1 MLKAL
6 ELVGFK
12 SFADKTRL
20 EFPRGITVV
29 VGPNGSGKSNIVD
42 AIKWVLGEQSVKS
55 LRGKEMADVI
65 FNGSAHRRPL
75 NAAETTLS
83 FDNSQR
89 RLPIDT
95 PEVHITRRVYRSGE
109 SEYLIN
115 RQPARLRDIRD
126 LLAGTGMATE
136 AYSVIEQG
144 KVDVLL
150 QASPRDRRMIFEEAA
165 GISRFKAKKIEAH
178 RRLER
183 VEQNLLRLCDIVEEV
198 DNRLRT
204 VRTQAA
210 KARKYKEFA
219 DRLQELRTQVGLA
232 DWRKLG
238 STLASLEA
246 ELTQMRDQAD
256 AANAQTERLEAQVLG
271 LELEIVE
278 AEEAIRSNDARVG
291 HNRERIAA
299 YEATIDH
306 QRRLSAD
313 LEQEVSRYR
322 RQLTAMSLRAGNLD
336 DQLRET
342 VRALAAAEEEHR
354 ERARRVADRERTLT
368 DFTGELDDLQ
378 ETNERDRSEH
388 LQQLRAASVLGNQI
402 SALESRSLAAQAVCE
417 RGDARRAE
425 LKTALDALADELTT
439 RRAQLAQAISEHD
452 QRQRGLDELRTQ
464 VAQWRSVAATARREL
479 AAWRER
485 HTGAHER
492 ATVLEE
498 LERRLEGLSM
508 GVREVLVAARENTAG
523 PYRHIRGVVADL
535 LHVHM
540 ETAPLI
546 EAALGDVAQYVVAT
560 QSQDLIA
567 HFTEQAAQPAG
578 RVGVV
583 RLDVLPALTGGEQ
596 VDLTGQA
603 GVVGRADRFVET
615 APEFAVL
622 AKRLLGKTWIVETLA
637 DAVHWAAATAADL
650 QFVTR
655 ACELVAPDGT
665 LLLGPRQ
672 SATGLI
678 SRRAELRALRGQ
690 LADLAAKIERGQA
703 EVAALEEQIAA
714 GDQRAGR
721 LEAEH
726 RALSARLASQR
737 LEAGAAE
744 ERSVQLERQA
754 AGLDTELAAAAT
766 EHRTA
771 SAALALARSRL
782 SETEAAI
789 GALETRLRANL
800 ARAAELEQLRDR
812 ASRETGA
819 ARVELARGEQQRD
832 HLQTQQNQLERDQ
845 QERARA
851 LADAQAHLTLAATR
865 ARDADRN
872 ILTAESAVAELFLR
886 KEVLTAANVE
896 KINCRE
902 AGRQLKTELALE
914 VQRTGARMRKL
925 ETRLHAKE
933 LAASEVRHERTTL
946 ADRLREDYAIE
957 LAALDERLS
966 SEGLE
971 QRQQIEAEIADLRAK
986 LNSIGGVNLDALSEV
1001 EELETRFASLS
1012 SQRDDLTAAKNSLQQ
1027 IIGKIDADSR
1037 QLFAETLE
1045 TVREH
1050 FQTLF
1055 RKLFGGGQAEIV
1067 LDPGVDILES
1077 GIEIIARPP
1086 GKEPRNISLL
1096 SGGERTLTCVALLLA
1111 IFRSRPSPFCV
1122 LDEVDAALDEANIER
1137 FLAVLREFLAW
1148 TQFIIVTHSKKTM
1161 VGAQTLYGIT
1171 MQESGVS
1178 KRVSVRFEDVSDNGE
1193 FKRYEEIAEPAS
1205 GADDQAA

>member
-109 SEYLIN
+109 GEYLIN

-150 QASPRDRRMIFEEAA
+150 QASPRDRRLIFEEAA

-183 VEQNLLRLCDIVEEV
+183 VQQNLLRLCDIVEEV

-232 DWRKLG
+232 DWRTLG
-238 STLASLEA
+238 KTLAELET
-246 ELTQMRDQAD
+246 ELTQMRDQS
-256 AANAQTERLEAQVLG
+256 AAAGAQTERLEAQVLG

-291 HNRERIAA
+291 QNRERIAG

-313 LEQEVSRYR
+313 LEQEVARYR

-336 DQLRET
+336 DQLNEI
-342 VRALAAAEEEHR
+342 VRALAAAEDEHR
-354 ERARRVADRERTLT
+354 ERARRVGDRERTLS
-368 DFTGELDDLQ
+368 DFTRELDELQ
-378 ETNERDRSEH
+378 AHNEQDRAEH

-402 SALESRSLAAQAVCE
+402 SALESRAVAAQAVCE

-425 LKTALDALADELTT
+425 LKTALDALAEELTA
-439 RRAQLAQAISEHD
+439 RRAQLAQAIAEHD
-452 QRQRGLDELRTQ
+452 QRQRVLDELRAQ
-464 VAQWRSVAATARREL
+464 VSHWRSEAATARREL

-498 LERRLEGLSM
+498 LERRLEGLSL
-508 GVREVLVAARENTAG
+508 GVREVLVAARENTSG

-546 EAALGDVAQYVVAT
+546 EAALGDLAQYVVAT
-560 QSQDLIA
+560 QSHELIA
-567 HFTEQAAQPAG
+567 HFTKDAAQPTG

-603 GVVGRADRFVET
+603 GVIGRADRFVET

-637 DAVHWAAATAADL
+637 DAVHWAATTAADL

-690 LADLAAKIERGQA
+690 LGDLATKIERGQA
-703 EVAALEEQIAA
+703 EVATLEEQIAG
-714 GDQRAGR
+714 GDQRAG
-721 LEAEH
+721 
-726 RALSARLASQR
+726 
-737 LEAGAAE
+737 
-744 ERSVQLERQA
+744 
-754 AGLDTELAAAAT
+754 
-766 EHRTA
+766 
-771 SAALALARSRL
+771 
-782 SETEAAI
+782 
-789 GALETRLRANL
+789 
-800 ARAAELEQLRDR
+800 
-812 ASRETGA
+812 
-819 ARVELARGEQQRD
+819 
-832 HLQTQQNQLERDQ
+832 
-845 QERARA
+845 
-851 LADAQAHLTLAATR
+851 
-865 ARDADRN
+865 
-872 ILTAESAVAELFLR
+872 
-886 KEVLTAANVE
+886 
-896 KINCRE
+896 
-902 AGRQLKTELALE
+902 
-914 VQRTGARMRKL
+914 
-925 ETRLHAKE
+925 
-933 LAASEVRHERTTL
+933 
-946 ADRLREDYAIE
+946 
-957 LAALDERLS
+957 
-966 SEGLE
+966 
-971 QRQQIEAEIADLRAK
+971 
-986 LNSIGGVNLDALSEV
+986 
-1001 EELETRFASLS
+1001 
-1012 SQRDDLTAAKNSLQQ
+1012 
-1027 IIGKIDADSR
+1027 
-1037 QLFAETLE
+1037 
-1045 TVREH
+1045 
-1050 FQTLF
+1050 
-1055 RKLFGGGQAEIV
+1055 
-1067 LDPGVDILES
+1067 
-1077 GIEIIARPP
+1077 
-1086 GKEPRNISLL
+1086 
-1096 SGGERTLTCVALLLA
+1096 
-1111 IFRSRPSPFCV
+1111 
-1122 LDEVDAALDEANIER
+1122 
-1137 FLAVLREFLAW
+1137 
-1148 TQFIIVTHSKKTM
+1148 
-1161 VGAQTLYGIT
+1161 
-1171 MQESGVS
+1171 
-1178 KRVSVRFEDVSDNGE
+1178 
-1193 FKRYEEIAEPAS
+1193 
-1205 GADDQAA
+1205 